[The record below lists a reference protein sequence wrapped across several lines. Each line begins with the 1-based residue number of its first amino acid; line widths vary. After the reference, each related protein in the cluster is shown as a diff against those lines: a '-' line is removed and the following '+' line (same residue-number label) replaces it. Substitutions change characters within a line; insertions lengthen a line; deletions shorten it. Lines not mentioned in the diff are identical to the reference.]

1 MTDTERTLAQD
12 AAENKFNDYTEDAVT
27 TAIDEENDGRE
38 PEASEGGEERNDPEI
53 APTDY
58 EALAREDAKI
68 LASIFPSLRGIESVA
83 ELKNPLRYAAL
94 RDLGLTPKEA
104 YLATCE
110 PTAAYDNRSHLI
122 STVRGKRGSAEVLM
136 THSELEAA
144 RELFSGLS
152 DREIHSLYKKVTK

>member
-12 AAENKFNDYTEDAVT
+12 AAENEFDNYTEERATDREA
-27 TAIDEENDGRE
+27 NE
-38 PEASEGGEERNDPEI
+38 PEANGSEASEDGGDESTPEI

-68 LASIFPSLRGIESVA
+68 LASIFPSLAGIESVT

-94 RDLGLTPKEA
+94 RDLGLSPKEA

-110 PTAAYDNRSHLI
+110 PTAAYDNRSHLT
-122 STVRGKRGSAEVLM
+122 STVRGKRGSAEGLM

>member
-12 AAENKFNDYTEDAVT
+12 AAENELNNYTEEVSA
-27 TAIDEENDGRE
+27 NDGYE
-38 PEASEGGEERNDPEI
+38 PEESEEDAHGITNAAEPDI
-53 APTDY
+53 TPTDY

-122 STVRGKRGSAEVLM
+122 STVRDKRGSAEVLM

-152 DREIHSLYKKVTK
+152 DREIHALYKKVTK